1 MTIKVNGAA
10 RPGVWFERDVAFVKV
25 TFSKDVSA
33 LAAADLLTADGVA
46 VGAGTVAASGFDVV
60 GSALEQAIKTLETK
74 ATVLGVSK
82 YDAATNSVD
91 VILGSS
97 EGWFSDA
104 TGVIGTA
111 IPVIGASAVVTTAGA
126 APTDVVG
133 ATVKVADTAVTLD
146 LKFATLNGTLPVGT
160 EANGALV
167 LGPGATS
174 GAIPVNSATGTAGYR
189 PGTI

>member
-1 MTIKVNGAA
+1 MTIRVNGAA
-10 RPGVWFERDVAFVKV
+10 RPGVWFERDVTFVKV
-25 TFSKDVSA
+25 TFSKDISA
-33 LAAADLLTADGVA
+33 LAAADLLTVDGVA

-74 ATVLGVSK
+74 ATVLGASK
-82 YDAATNSVD
+82 YDSTTRSVD
-91 VILGSS
+91 FILGSS

-104 TGVIGTA
+104 NGVIGTA
-111 IPVIGASAVVTTAGA
+111 IPVIGANAVVTTAGA
-126 APTDVVG
+126 APTNVVG
-133 ATVKVADTAVTLD
+133 ATVKVSDTAVTMD
-146 LKFATLNGTLPVGT
+146 IKFATLNGTLPVGT

-189 PGTI
+189 PDTI